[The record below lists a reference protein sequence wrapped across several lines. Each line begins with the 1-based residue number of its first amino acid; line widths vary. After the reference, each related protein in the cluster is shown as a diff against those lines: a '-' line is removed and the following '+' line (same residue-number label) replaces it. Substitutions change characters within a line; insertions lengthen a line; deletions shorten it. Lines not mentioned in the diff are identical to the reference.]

1 MKKIILTFWVLL
13 TFLNFAQDFTY
24 FSIGDTSDVAITGTG
39 GVCIMGGGTED
50 DTAMQWF
57 LNKAQSGNVLV
68 LRASGSDGYQD
79 YFYNQ
84 LGVNLAS
91 VETLVM
97 NNANCGSH
105 PFVLDRI
112 SKADA
117 IWFAGGDQFLY
128 KSYLKGTAAEDL
140 INEHINVENQVIGGT
155 SAGMAIQGE
164 YYFDAQNGTIS
175 SQTALNNP
183 FDQNLT
189 LDNNFLEND
198 YLTNLITDTHFDS
211 PDRKGRISTFLARL
225 VNDNQERFFAIA
237 CEEYTAICIENNGI
251 ATVYGGYPEYDDK
264 VYFIQTNC
272 EGYGYP
278 EVIEAGQ
285 PLTYTNN
292 QKALH
297 VLEMQATTTGTATFD
312 LTDWVTSNGGNWQN
326 WYVSNGQLFETSGQA
341 PNCTLSS
348 SKPSNQTTLNY
359 SVSESH
365 LLFNQIC
372 DEIILYSTDGKVLR
386 RSIQTNQISISGLEK
401 GLILVHAHKDD
412 TCICSKWFN
421 Y

>member
-24 FSIGDTSDVAITGTG
+24 FSIGNTSDVAITGTG

-183 FDQNLT
+183 FDQNVT

-237 CEEYTAICIENNGI
+237 CEEYTAVCIENNGI

-297 VLEMQATTTGTATFD
+297 VLEMQATTTGTARFD

-365 LLFNQIC
+365 LFFNQTC
-372 DEIILYSTDGKVLR
+372 DEIIFYSTDGKVLR
-386 RSIQTNQISISGLEK
+386 RSTQTNQISISGLEK

-412 TCICSKWFN
+412 TPICSKWLN

>member
-225 VNDNQERFFAIA
+225 VNDNQERVFAIA

>member
-84 LGVNLAS
+84 LGVNLAA

-225 VNDNQERFFAIA
+225 VNDNQERVFAIA

>member
-1 MKKIILTFWVLL
+1 MKKIILTFWILL

-24 FSIGDTSDVAITGTG
+24 FSIGDTTDVVITGTG

-97 NNANCGSH
+97 NNTNCGSH
-105 PFVLDRI
+105 PFILNRI

-164 YYFDAQNGTIS
+164 YFFDAQNGTIS

-183 FDQNLT
+183 FDQNVT

-198 YLTNLITDTHFDS
+198 FLTNLITDTHFDS

-237 CEEYTAICIENNGI
+237 CEEYTAVCIENNGI

-278 EVIEAGQ
+278 EVIQAGQ

-297 VLEMQATTTGTATFD
+297 VLEMQATATGTETFD

-326 WYVSNGQLFETSGQA
+326 WYISNGQLFETSGQA

-348 SKPSNQTTLNY
+348 SISSNQTTLKY
-359 SVSESH
+359 SVSESY
-365 LLFNQIC
+365 LFFNQTC

-386 RSIQTNQISISGLEK
+386 RSTQTNQISISGLEQ

-412 TCICSKWFN
+412 TRICSKWLN

>member
-386 RSIQTNQISISGLEK
+386 RSTQTNQISISGLEK

-412 TCICSKWFN
+412 TRICSKWFN

>member
-189 LDNNFLEND
+189 LDDNFLEND

-225 VNDNQERFFAIA
+225 VNDNQERVFAIA

>member
-84 LGVNLAS
+84 LGVNLAA